1 MSGSRAMKIKQAW
14 GTGDLSGA
22 GGGKDTAPGA
32 LPARGWTPGPRFR
45 PPPHGTLGPLRGP
58 ERLSTALTSPLP
70 VLPTACP
77 SPLSEPWR
85 PSDRSAGT
93 PSSLITPA
101 WVRRASSPGNTL
113 CPLSRDCGSHTAQPL
128 SLLRAPFL
136 WAAVHASSWPIWLD
150 HDDLSVPLSWFPVVY
165 LLVGLRSCSAGGAG
179 PGCSSSVPCHS
190 RGAPNHPPSTPS
202 P

>member
-1 MSGSRAMKIKQAW
+1 MR
-14 GTGDLSGA
+14 GA
-22 GGGKDTAPGA
+22 GRTPPRGLSRPGA
-32 LPARGWTPGPRFR
+32 GRLAPDSAPRPTGPSAPCAARSASPPLSLHPSRCFPFPA
-45 PPPHGTLGPLRGP
+45 L
-58 ERLSTALTSPLP
+58 
-70 VLPTACP
+70 LPTACP

-190 RGAPNHPPSTPS
+190 RGAPDHPPHTPS